1 MVLWS
6 IRKFFLL
13 VVLCQS
19 CVKMDFFDKC
29 HQWNLSAWF
38 SKMPTTFNR
47 VSFNANDEITRKEI
61 VNCQVVFINKD
72 SWTYDIRPCDCSL
85 SREHLNH
92 LKSFFHILGA
102 GRLQQEAP
110 CFVDFFALIPICRW
124 PECGKKGLW
133 LWFHVIVIAV
143 IVIITLARWCSL
155 AHKKHNENTV
165 KCSQEGV
172 PFVRKF

>member
-1 MVLWS
+1 MQTNLRKSHKDDHNYKTILKLLWS
-6 IRKFFLL
+6 IRRKFFLL

-102 GRLQQEAP
+102 GRLQQEPPALLIFLP
-110 CFVDFFALIPICRW
+110 SFQFADDRNAEKRL
-124 PECGKKGLW
+124 
-133 LWFHVIVIAV
+133 VIVV
-143 IVIITLARWCSL
+143 SCYSYCS
-155 AHKKHNENTV
+155 HCNHNFGKMMFT
-165 KCSQEGV
+165 CT
-172 PFVRKF
+172 